1 MEEAG
6 ENLVDLCKYSFDKR
20 ARLGPANPTIVDMAR
35 YKGLFIYYIIFALHN
50 S

>member
-35 YKGLFIYYIIFALHN
+35 YKGLFIFMFIMIM
-50 S
+50 